1 MNKKGF
7 TLTEMMAAV
16 IIIGVIAA
24 TVAISFNNIMAKNK
38 ENKYKEF
45 KREIE
50 QAACIYIDLREYKP
64 IKDTCY
70 SSGTCNVKVKAL
82 VESGLIDEDMIN
94 PNTDQKVNQNL
105 NVQVKWG
112 SDKVKKCT
120 LQ

>member
-64 IKDTCY
+64 VKDACY